1 MAAIDT
7 NASDRALASLAM
19 VKVNFDEHQ
28 SFVENF
34 APFVRH
40 CLFHAET
47 DVVSTPEIKDGIA
60 EDFGLDLPH
69 AVLKTLLKHEE
80 RRGTVKLAHGI
91 YQINREVLA
100 DADLSPRRAEVLR
113 QLRALVTAV
122 STFARSEFDREW
134 DKDHATAI
142 LMAYLEDYSTN
153 VLAAMVAGRELS
165 SEYDDVTGDGYIVHR
180 FALHAVDAEPEAFS
194 LLEIAVKGK
203 MLADAAYLG
212 DGFDQT
218 PHELGGLEVYLDG
231 PILLWVLGY
240 SGDEVAAPFRE
251 MVDLL
256 KAQGAILRCFND
268 GVGEA
273 QQILAAAAERVS
285 TASVIISFYGNVV
298 AYLLRSGKT
307 RSDIELMSTRL
318 EQDLLH
324 LGIQPVERPPASTR
338 LTTDEGRFETILKSK
353 IGYDRNPRAL
363 SIDLDAVT
371 AIYRLRRGKNAQAL
385 ERTSAVFVTGNS
397 GLVRASAEF
406 FRQNASSLTAIP
418 NCVHAAAFT
427 TLMWLRRPLDA
438 PDLPRQLI
446 LADAFVAMNPGP
458 RLWKAYNAEIEKLRS
473 AGEISDEDAHFLM
486 LAQESRGV
494 LMDLTLGDD
503 EAYTEGTAIEVLR
516 RAEEMKTAD
525 LRAEVERE
533 RSRRK
538 EVEAVLSERYEAN
551 QRLVRGFG
559 RLMYRVTFICLFV
572 PAVVFT
578 VFGAFGTFGL
588 SGVARFAVLVIG
600 VGLGIAGTVR
610 GASIKSVATQ
620 VDSYSQRV
628 ALDALRRLL
637 GERQAGSERQ
647 DADD

>member
-1 MAAIDT
+1 MASIDT
-7 NASDRALASLAM
+7 NASDRALASLAII
-19 VKVNFDEHQ
+19 KVNFDEHQ

-40 CLFHAET
+40 CLFHAQT

-60 EDFGLDLPH
+60 GDFGLDLPH
-69 AVLKTLLKHEE
+69 AIVKTLLKHEE

-91 YQINREVLA
+91 YQINREALA
-100 DADLSPRRAEVLR
+100 DADLSPRRAEALR
-113 QLRALVTAV
+113 QLRALVDAV
-122 STFARSEFDREW
+122 SAFARSEFDREW
-134 DKDHATAI
+134 DKDYATAL
-142 LMAYLEDYSTN
+142 LMTYLEDYSTD
-153 VLAAMVAGRELS
+153 VLAAMVAGRKLS

-212 DGFDQT
+212 NGFDQT
-218 PHELGGLEVYLDG
+218 PHELGGFEVYLDG

-256 KAQGAILRCFND
+256 KSQGAILRCFTD

-273 QQILAAAAERVS
+273 QQILSAAAERVS
-285 TASVIISFYGNVV
+285 TGSVTSWFYGNVV
-298 AYLLRSGKT
+298 AYLLRSGRT

-318 EQDLLH
+318 ERDLLH

-371 AIYRLRRGKNAQAL
+371 AIHRLRRGRDPQAL

-406 FRQNASSLTAIP
+406 FHQRASSLTAIP

-438 PDLPRQLI
+438 PDLPKQLI
-446 LADAFVAMNPGP
+446 LADAFVAMNPGA
-458 RLWKAYNAEIEKLRS
+458 RLWKAYNAEIDKLRS
-473 AGEISDEDAHFLM
+473 TGEISEEDAHFLM
-486 LAQESRGV
+486 LAQESRSA

-503 EAYTEGTAIEVLR
+503 EAYTEGTAMEVLR

-538 EVEAVLSERYEAN
+538 EAEAVLSQRSEAN
-551 QRLVRGFG
+551 QRFARGIG
-559 RLMYRVTFICLFV
+559 RLTYRVTFVCLLI
-572 PAVVFT
+572 PAVALI

-588 SGVARFAVLVIG
+588 SGVARFAVLAIG
-600 VGLGIAGTVR
+600 VGLGIAGAVG
-610 GASIKSVATQ
+610 GASINSVATR
-620 VDSYSQRV
+620 VGSYAEAV
-628 ALDALRRLL
+628 ALDALKWLF
-637 GERQAGSERQ
+637 GERQASS
-647 DADD
+647 